1 MDAEVKDMKE
11 KCDEEQKQIGRL
23 SDMLDRSAST
33 VKVWDWK
40 YDFENEILM
49 TDYRV
54 YEIKPIMSRHQFE
67 RFSLSRASY
76 NSESLISRYEADKT
90 FNMPHSLIM

>member
-33 VKVWDWK
+33 VKVCVSTLNN
-40 YDFENEILM
+40 ENEILI
-49 TDYRV
+49 TDLRV
-54 YEIKPIMSRHQFE
+54 CEIEGRGFIMSSH
-67 RFSLSRASY
+67 
-76 NSESLISRYEADKT
+76 
-90 FNMPHSLIM
+90 